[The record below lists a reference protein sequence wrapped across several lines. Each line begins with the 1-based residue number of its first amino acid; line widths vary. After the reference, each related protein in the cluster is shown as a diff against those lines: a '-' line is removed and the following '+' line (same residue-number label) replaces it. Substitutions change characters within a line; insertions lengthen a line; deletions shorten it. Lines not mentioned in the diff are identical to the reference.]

1 MNGYDPAALMQ
12 QYRAMQPGDPRM
24 RAIRA
29 AITEAELAKDD
40 ASLLQFHCDLIHES
54 VFSGD
59 RYQALVD
66 FPQYLAITHRNPE
79 LAAEWTH
86 DTLWMFKWIVEAS
99 SEFYQIEKKQVLQW
113 FSEFRRELLKNGYSL
128 RSWYDKRAIFYQFS
142 DRAKMRLDY
151 QSFLEA
157 PRDAMSDGETNDLD
171 TQVRFE
177 LQTGNRE
184 KALAAADEIFR
195 RHLRTDEVPCKTYF
209 YLLSDAIS
217 RGDLSDAEQ
226 YAKPLKQLCSG
237 ERFQLE
243 PIGMMFCWYALTDP
257 AEGLRFYAQ
266 NKALREGSRNP
277 FLCFW
282 FDRGTERL
290 FRAAADAGLDL
301 NGQSPDALR
310 EKADALRAACAE
322 TAAKFDARN
331 GSEYFSSAVSPTD

>member
-1 MNGYDPAALMQ
+1 MNGYDPEALIQ
-12 QYRAMQPGDPRM
+12 SYRAMQPGDPRM

-40 ASLLQFHCDLIHES
+40 AAALQFHHDLIHES

-59 RYQALVD
+59 RYHALVD

-99 SEFYQIEKKQVLQW
+99 TEFYQIEKKQVLQW

-128 RSWYDKRAIFYQFS
+128 RSWYDKRAIFFQFS
-142 DRAKMRLDY
+142 DRAKMRMDY
-151 QSFLEA
+151 ESFLDA
-157 PRDAMSDGETNDLD
+157 PRDAMSDGKTNDLD

-177 LQTGNRE
+177 LQIGNLE
-184 KALAAADEIFR
+184 KAKAAADEIFR
-195 RHLRTDEVPCKTYF
+195 NHLRTEEVPCKTYF
-209 YLLSDAIS
+209 ALLADAIR
-217 RGDLSDAEQ
+217 RGDLADAEQ

-243 PIGMMFCWYALTDP
+243 PIGMMFCWFALTDP
-257 AEGLRFYAQ
+257 AEGLLFYTQ

-282 FDRGTERL
+282 FDRGAARL
-290 FRAAADAGLDL
+290 LRAAADAGSEL
-301 NGQSPDALR
+301 NGQTPDALR
-310 EKADALRAACAE
+310 AKADALLSDCADI
-322 TAAKFDARN
+322 AAKFDARN
-331 GSEYFSSAVSPTD
+331 GSDYFTKALNE